1 MKKMELNHLQCME
14 ELQTLYEKKLA
25 IENQNYTRLE
35 KEKGEKR
42 QEYENQI
49 KLLQRQNEEAIEK
62 LLNEFKNNLGKVQD
76 EYEDSKRT
84 ADGLKTMYE
93 EKLTQQE
100 DEHEAEISEL
110 KALYKSEQEKL
121 EDVIGTLK
129 NDIETIKR
137 QIKRIQDE
145 KDQFISL
152 KEKASKKKKKLKEL
166 LEEKKVLIK

>member
-1 MKKMELNHLQCME
+1 
-14 ELQTLYEKKLA
+14 
-25 IENQNYTRLE
+25 
-35 KEKGEKR
+35 
-42 QEYENQI
+42 
-49 KLLQRQNEEAIEK
+49 
-62 LLNEFKNNLGKVQD
+62 
-76 EYEDSKRT
+76 
-84 ADGLKTMYE
+84 MYE

-100 DEHEAEISEL
+100 DEHETEISEL

-145 KDQFISL
+145 RDQFNSL